1 MTLYLGTEKVTPT
14 ITTGSGSV
22 NIQSL
27 NVTPSVESQTI
38 TPPLGVDGFSPIN
51 VSAVTSSIDS
61 NISAENIKKDVTIL
75 GVTGSYEGSGGSE
88 TKFGLGIDSFIGD
101 TVNGVLQTPTLKE
114 TDLIF
119 TGITDLGFNALA
131 YAFYAKGITSVT
143 FPDLVNITNDM
154 QGLSSA
160 FRQCNL
166 LTNISFPLLESVTT
180 FGVFMNAFS
189 ENWTDTNNLLVSFPE
204 LTTISGS
211 EAFSNAFNNNNAL
224 KSISFP
230 NLTTISGDRGFYNT
244 FSYCR
249 YLTSVSLPKLATVG
263 QYSMIGTFANCESLT
278 RIDFPSLTS
287 VQNNSFQDNE
297 GSWEK
302 IFRDCQNLTEIHFR
316 ADMANVIPTMIGY
329 SEKWGASNA
338 TIYFDLGSAT
348 VNFEITPSQDTS
360 IYADGT
366 LVVNNTIK
374 LGANSEHTYTIINP
388 NYPIY
393 YGTVMVGAEG
403 STTTVTKDITSVSGH
418 KLTINTN
425 VSDCTVT
432 FDYNGLKKSATTV
445 TSTSYESDDLYSEFS
460 ITVGY
465 TVSKEGYITKS
476 GTIAFNNSDVSI
488 NVELKSNDLDLTNYT
503 YTLDENNNAIL
514 TGYKGPEV
522 TTLVLPS
529 MEE

>member
-14 ITTGSGSV
+14 ITTGGGSA

-27 NVTPSVESQTI
+27 NVTPSVVSQTI

-88 TKFGLGIDSFIGD
+88 TKFGLGINSFIGD
-101 TVNGVLQTPTLKE
+101 TVNGVLQTPTIEE
-114 TDLIF
+114 TDLVF
-119 TGITDLGFNALA
+119 DDVTDLGYNALA
-131 YAFYAKGITSVT
+131 YAFYGKNVTSVT
-143 FPDLVNITNDM
+143 FPNVVNLSGT
-154 QGLSSA
+154 QGLLYAFAQCNSLTSVSFPNLTSVNGLSVFASA
-160 FRQCNL
+160 FRDNYNDYN
-166 LTNISFPLLESVTT
+166 T
-180 FGVFMNAFS
+180 M
-189 ENWTDTNNLLVSFPE
+189 
-204 LTTISGS
+204 
-211 EAFSNAFNNNNAL
+211 
-224 KSISFP
+224 SISFP
-230 NLTTISGDRGFYNT
+230 NLTTVNGNGSFEYAFCNNYAIKSVSFPNLTSILGNRDWYGIFADC
-244 FSYCR
+244 SS
-249 YLTSVSLPKLATVG
+249 LTSVSLSNLSSVG
-263 QYSMIGTFANCESLT
+263 SLSMVDAFGRTAIT
-278 RIDFPSLTS
+278 RIDFPSLTT
-287 VQNNSFQDNE
+287 VQTDSFQTQE
-297 GSWEK
+297 GSWDK
-302 IFRDCQNLTEIHFR
+302 IFRECQNLTEIHFR

-366 LVVNNTIK
+366 LVVNNTIE
-374 LGANSEHTYTIINP
+374 LVANSEHTYTIINP

-403 STTTVTKDITSVSGH
+403 TTTTVTKDITSVSGH
-418 KLTINTN
+418 NLIINTN

-432 FDYNGLKKSATTV
+432 FNYNGLTKSATTV
-445 TSTSYESDDLYSEFS
+445 TSTSYESDDLYSESS
-460 ITVGY
+460 ITVEY
-465 TVSKEGYITKS
+465 TVSKEGYITKT

-514 TGYKGPEV
+514 TGYTGPEV

>member
-14 ITTGSGSV
+14 ITTGGGSA

-27 NVTPSVESQTI
+27 NVTPLVESQTI

-51 VSAVTSSIDS
+51 VSAVTSLIDS

-101 TVNGVLQTPTLKE
+101 TVGGTLQAPTLEE
-114 TDLIF
+114 TDLVF
-119 TGITDLGFNALA
+119 DGVTDLGADALA
-131 YAFYAKGITSVT
+131 YAFYGKNVTSVT
-143 FPDLVNITNDM
+143 FPNLVRTKGA
-154 QGLSSA
+154 QGLRCA
-160 FRQCNL
+160 FYGCNS
-166 LTNISFPLLESVTT
+166 LT
-180 FGVFMNAFS
+180 
-189 ENWTDTNNLLVSFPE
+189 
-204 LTTISGS
+204 
-211 EAFSNAFNNNNAL
+211 
-224 KSISFP
+224 SISFP
-230 NLTTISGDRGFYNT
+230 ILQNVNGTRVFESAFRDNYNDIDTSIISFPVLRNIIGTDNFAYAFCNNYTIKTISFPMLRNINGSRAWYGT
-244 FSYCR
+244 FENCR
-249 YLTSVSLPKLATVG
+249 YLEDVSLPQLSVVG
-263 QYSMIGTFANCESLT
+263 SSSMVNAFAGCSALT
-278 RIDFPSLTS
+278 RIDFPSLKT
-287 VQNNSFQDNE
+287 VWNDSFQIEE
-297 GSWEK
+297 GRRQK

-316 ADMANVIPTMIGY
+316 VDMASVIPTLIGY

-338 TIYFDLGSAT
+338 TIYFDLGAAT

-366 LVVNNTIK
+366 LVVNNTID
-374 LGANSEHTYTIINP
+374 LVPNSEHTYTIINP
-388 NYPIY
+388 NYLIY

-403 STTTVTKDITSVSGH
+403 TTTTVTKDITSVSGYN
-418 KLTINTN
+418 LTINTN

-432 FDYNGLKKSATTV
+432 FDYNGLTKTATTV
-445 TSTSYESDDLYSEFS
+445 TSTSYESDDLYSESS

-465 TVSKEGYITKS
+465 TVSKEGYKTKT

-488 NVELKSNDLDLTNYT
+488 NVELKSTDVDLTNYT
-503 YTLDENNNAIL
+503 YTLDANNNAIL
-514 TGYKGPEV
+514 TGYTGPEV

>member
-14 ITTGSGSV
+14 ITTGGGSA

-27 NVTPSVESQTI
+27 NVTPSVVSQTI

-101 TVNGVLQTPTLKE
+101 TVNGVLQAPTLEE
-114 TDLIF
+114 TDLVF
-119 TGITDLGFNALA
+119 TGVTGLGEYNALA
-131 YAFYAKGITSVT
+131 YAFYGKNITSVT
-143 FPDLVNITNDM
+143 FPNVVNLTGT
-154 QGLSSA
+154 QGLRYAFAQCQLLTSVSFPNLTTVNGYSVFASA
-160 FRQCNL
+160 FRDNYNYN
-166 LTNISFPLLESVTT
+166 T
-180 FGVFMNAFS
+180 M
-189 ENWTDTNNLLVSFPE
+189 
-204 LTTISGS
+204 
-211 EAFSNAFNNNNAL
+211 
-224 KSISFP
+224 SISFP
-230 NLTTISGDRGFYNT
+230 NLTTVNGHGSFEYAFCDNYAINSVSFPNLTSILGNRDWYGIFSGC
-244 FSYCR
+244 SS
-249 YLTSVSLPKLATVG
+249 LTSVSLPNLASVG
-263 QYSMIGTFANCESLT
+263 STSMLDAFANTPIT
-278 RIDFPSLTS
+278 RIDFPSLIN
-287 VQNNSFQDNE
+287 VEINSFQTQE
-297 GSWEK
+297 GDWTK

-316 ADMANVIPTMIGY
+316 VDMANVIPTMIGY

-425 VSDCTVT
+425 ISDCTVT
-432 FDYNGLKKSATTV
+432 FNYNGSTKSATTL
-445 TSTSYESDDLYSEFS
+445 TSTSYESDDIYTESS
-460 ITVGY
+460 TTVEY
-465 TVSKEGYITKS
+465 TVEKEGYITKN
-476 GTIAFNNSDVSI
+476 GTVTFNNSDVSI
-488 NVELKSNDLDLTNYT
+488 NVELKSSDIDLSDYT

-514 TGYKGPEV
+514 TAYNGPEV
-522 TTLVLPS
+522 STLVLPS